1 MPNKLMQRDSLPE
14 ITLNVI
20 DGRTLTLPDEMV
32 GRYLVLLFYRG
43 NW

>member
-1 MPNKLMQRDSLPE
+1 MASKLMQRDNLPE